1 MKIRIGYGGPRQ
13 YRHGQYR
20 PGGRHANGGMTEI
33 ERLIHL
39 IASMQI
45 LFGSRRGGMLV
56 PLLLIGLAVG
66 GWYAYRNFMS
76 PESKLE
82 RAHAMFNSSDSNE
95 ERKAI
100 GIYKELLNRSDP
112 IEPGRNWL
120 RTDRDTLY
128 RRIIQHELLNAENEL
143 RAAEWSIKAIEDG
156 FTKLRFQ
163 NERVKAFWEKTLDSF
178 RNKTTGRAGQGN
190 AASPNGPP
198 SPNSPLNPPDKSGN
212 KFENLPGIDDTRF
225 EFVSN
230 LSLAA

>member
-1 MKIRIGYGGPRQ
+1 
-13 YRHGQYR
+13 
-20 PGGRHANGGMTEI
+20 MTEI

-45 LFGSRRGGMLV
+45 LFGSRRGGLLV
-56 PLLLIGLAVG
+56 PLLLIGLCVG
-66 GWYAYRNFMS
+66 GWFAYRNFMS
-76 PESKLE
+76 PERKLE

-100 GIYKELLNRSDP
+100 GMYKELLNRSDP

-163 NERVKAFWEKTLDSF
+163 NDRVKAFWEKTLGSF
-178 RNKTTGRAGQGN
+178 RQNKRGRSGPEKTRDADDASDSEGN
-190 AASPNGPP
+190 SKGGESNDEE
-198 SPNSPLNPPDKSGN
+198 STDEKSS
-212 KFENLPGIDDTRF
+212 KFDNLPGIDDMRGRF
-225 EFVSN
+225 
-230 LSLAA
+230 AAPPKFLMV